1 MVSRSFNVGRK
12 TQTSDR
18 TEMLL
23 WSRSA
28 TNCPESGAVLQYVWR
43 ASQSERETARVKS
56 KERERRSSREKE
68 RESDGE
74 CGAGLCRAAALVA
87 GAGEKVENV

>member
-43 ASQSERETARVKS
+43 ASQSERERESARVKS
-56 KERERRSSREKE
+56 DERERATGSPALAFVAPLHVWRVSARKGRMCEKCP
-68 RESDGE
+68 G
-74 CGAGLCRAAALVA
+74 
-87 GAGEKVENV
+87 K